1 MVTNVKISRKAI
13 FLRRRTFE
21 WLLKEDYLL
30 FTALFVMWNSK
41 QVSECRETYFQLTE
55 IYLELL

>member
-1 MVTNVKISRKAI
+1 MVTNVKISHKAI
-13 FLRRRTFE
+13 FLCHHTFE

-30 FTALFVMWNSK
+30 FTALFVMLNLK
-41 QVSECRETYFQLTE
+41 QVSEGRETYFQLTE